1 MLSAAAILIYR
12 EENILLKKKDTQT
25 TEFLSLQNVW
35 KAKHT
40 IKQIVTKTPLVYS
53 PILSSIAGKNIYL
66 KYEHMHESGAF
77 KMRGAANALLRL
89 SEKEKSMGVTTF
101 STGNHGLAV
110 ALVAKKL
117 GIRAVIC
124 VSARVPSS
132 KLDRIRELGAEL
144 EIYGEGQDDAE
155 QRCYELKK
163 EQGLTVIPPFD
174 HLDVIAGQGTIA
186 LELLE
191 DLPSIDCVIG
201 GLSGGGLLSGIG
213 LVMKTTNP
221 EIAVL
226 GLSMEKG
233 AVMHESLK
241 AGNPVALNEYNT
253 LADSLLGG
261 LGKHNTYTFP
271 LIKEYVDQ
279 SVLVSEE
286 TIAKGMALLYKHHHI
301 VVEGAA
307 AIGAGLVAEGILNI
321 PGQTIAI
328 VISGCN
334 VDLESHYKAILPYIS
349 NNNSLLF

>member
-1 MLSAAAILIYR
+1 MQ
-12 EENILLKKKDTQT
+12 KKISIIAKDI
-25 TEFLSLQNVW
+25 LSLQKVWQAKNV
-35 KAKHT
+35 
-40 IKQIVTKTPLVYS
+40 IKGLINKTPLVYS
-53 PILSSIAGKNIYL
+53 PILSSITGKNIYL

-77 KMRGAANALLRL
+77 KMRGAANALLQL
-89 SEKEKSMGVTTF
+89 SPKEKTIGVTTF

-110 ALVAKKL
+110 AHIAKKL

-124 VSARVPSS
+124 VSTRVPYS
-132 KLDRIRELGAEL
+132 KLDRIKELGAEL

-155 QRCYELKK
+155 LRCYQLEQ
-163 EQGLTVIPPFD
+163 EQGLKVIPPFD

-221 EIAVL
+221 NIAVL

-233 AVMHESLK
+233 AVMHASLK
-241 AGNPVALNEYNT
+241 AGNPVVLNEYNT

-261 LGKHNTYTFP
+261 LGMNNSYTFP
-271 LIKEYVDQ
+271 LIKEYIDQ
-279 SVLVSEE
+279 SALVSEE

-301 VVEGAA
+301 IVEGAA
-307 AIGAGLVAEGILNI
+307 AIGVGAIADRIINI

-328 VISGCN
+328 IISGCN
-334 VDLESHYKAILPYIS
+334 VDLDSHYQAILPYIS
-349 NNNSLLF
+349 DKNNLIF

>member
-1 MLSAAAILIYR
+1 MLLNNTNTIT
-12 EENILLKKKDTQT
+12 KD
-25 TEFLSLQNVW
+25 FLSLQNVW
-35 KAKHT
+35 KARNT
-40 IKQIVTKTPLVYS
+40 IKQIITKTPLVYS
-53 PILSSIAGKNIYL
+53 PILSSITGKNIYL
-66 KYEHMHESGAF
+66 KYEHIHESGAF
-77 KMRGAANALLRL
+77 KMRGATNALLQL
-89 SEKEKSMGVTTF
+89 SEKEKSVGVTTF
-101 STGNHGLAV
+101 STGNHGLAI

-124 VSARVPSS
+124 VSTRVPSS

-155 QRCYELKK
+155 LRCYQLEQ
-163 EQGLTVIPPFD
+163 EQGLKVIPPFD
-174 HLDVIAGQGTIA
+174 HLDIIAGQGTIA

-201 GLSGGGLLSGIG
+201 GLSGGGLLAGIG

-221 EIAVL
+221 DIAVL

-241 AGNPVALNEYNT
+241 AGNPVVLNEYNT

-261 LGKHNTYTFP
+261 LGMNNTYTFP

-286 TIAKGMALLYKHHHI
+286 TIAKGMALLYKHHRI
-301 VVEGAA
+301 IVEGAA
-307 AIGAGLVAEGILNI
+307 AIGVGAIADGTLNV
-321 PGQTIAI
+321 PGQNIAI
-328 VISGCN
+328 IISGCN
-334 VDLESHYKAILPYIS
+334 VDLDSHYQAVLPYIANSS
-349 NNNSLLF
+349 NPIF